1 MPNKETTTPE
11 VKVKKDVLKTSTE
24 DTTKTDINNDTISV
38 PVVDSKPALVKVN
51 SAGIIIERDHV
62 ALTPYE
68 LFIEVQRYIKVNKSK
83 YNAFAKFHFRNV
95 EDIYEAWKKLNVPL
109 ALKLSDEV
117 LLVDSKLVMESTAE
131 IKDNKGA
138 LVEFAKAQAII
149 GEGKAGMSTEQATGS
164 ASSYARKYALNG
176 LLLLDD
182 NKDVDDA
189 DVTKCKGSKT
199 KPLAESALEDEAKKI
214 KIKELQ
220 DAIRGD
226 KEKLAKATKALEGRS
241 LLKLTLNEITEILNI
256 VNSK

>member
-1 MPNKETTTPE
+1 MSNKETTIPE
-11 VKVKKDVLKTSTE
+11 VKIKKEVVKTSTE
-24 DTTKTDINNDTISV
+24 DTTKTEPKVDNT
-38 PVVDSKPALVKVN
+38 PVVDTPPTLVKVN
-51 SAGIIIERDHV
+51 SVGIIIERNHM

-68 LFIEVQRYIKVNKSK
+68 LFIEVQRHIKVNKNK

-95 EDIYEAWKKLNVPL
+95 EDIYEAWKKLDVPL
-109 ALKLSDEV
+109 ALKLSDEI
-117 LLVDSKLVMESTAE
+117 LLIDSKFVMESTAE
-131 IKDNKGA
+131 IKDNKGN

-189 DVTKCKGSKT
+189 DAAKRKGSKT
-199 KPLAESALEDEAKKI
+199 KAPVESVLDDEAKKI

-220 DAIRGD
+220 DAIRGN
-226 KEKLAKATKALEGRS
+226 KEKLAKATKALDGRS
-241 LLKLTLNEITEILNI
+241 LLKLTLNEVTEILNI